1 MECTPPNGRIWK
13 GWTALEKQYDVW
25 VAGAGYAGAVSARAL
40 AEKGKKVLV
49 LERRGHIGGNAYDCL
64 DEHGVLIHQYGPH
77 IFHTNNRAVF
87 DFLSRFTEW
96 RRYQHRVIAN
106 VPRDN
111 PEVVPAHKKTDGRF
125 FFPVPF
131 NLDSLKNAFGE
142 REGGRLGE
150 KLLAAYPAQSQVTIL
165 ELRQN
170 SDPEIAAIAD
180 YVYKHVFVHYTMKQW
195 GQKPEEIDPA
205 TTARVPVRLSQ
216 DDRYF
221 QDAYQGMPL
230 EGYTKM
236 FERMLDHPNIEVLL
250 NTDVRQYL
258 SLEEYDIFLRGAGMP
273 LPVPLIYTG
282 PLDEFFGLCYGRLP
296 YRTLDFQFETW
307 QDRNYNAPGMPYPD
321 PDHPLR
327 GGGFYQTHGTVNY
340 TVDRDFTRI
349 TEFKHLTGQDLP
361 GVTTIV
367 KEYSRAYTGAEGETP
382 YYAIINP
389 ENNALYAKYKAE
401 ADKKQQLH
409 LLGRLAEYKYYNMDA
424 IAARALEL
432 AERL

>member
-1 MECTPPNGRIWK
+1 MEHRPPSGRTWK
-13 GWTALEKQYDVW
+13 GWTALGKNYDVW

-49 LERRGHIGGNAYDCL
+49 LERRDHIGGNAYDCL
-64 DEHGVLIHQYGPH
+64 DEHGVLIHKYGPH
-77 IFHTNNRAVF
+77 IFHTNDKKVF

-170 SDPEIAAIAD
+170 PDPEVAAIAD
-180 YVYKHVFVHYTMKQW
+180 YVYEHVFVHYTMKQW
-195 GQKPEEIDPA
+195 GQKPEEIDPS
-205 TTARVPVRLSQ
+205 TTARVPVRLSR

-273 LPVPLIYTG
+273 LSVPLIYTG

-296 YRTLDFQFETW
+296 YRTLDFVFETW
-307 QDRNYNAPGMPYPD
+307 QDRDHRAPGMPYPD

-340 TVDRDFTRI
+340 TVDEDFTRI

-367 KEYSRAYTGAEGETP
+367 KE
-382 YYAIINP
+382 
-389 ENNALYAKYKAE
+389 
-401 ADKKQQLH
+401 
-409 LLGRLAEYKYYNMDA
+409 
-424 IAARALEL
+424 
-432 AERL
+432 

>member
-1 MECTPPNGRIWK
+1 MEK
-13 GWTALEKQYDVW
+13 HYDLW
-25 VAGAGYAGAVSARAL
+25 IAGAGYAGAVAARAL
-40 AEKGKKVLV
+40 AEKGRRVLV
-49 LERRGHIGGNAYDCL
+49 LERRDHIGGNAYDCL
-64 DEHGVLIHQYGPH
+64 DDYGVLIHKYGPH
-77 IFHTNNRAVF
+77 IFHTNDKKVF

-106 VPRDN
+106 IPRDN
-111 PEVVPAHKKTDGRF
+111 PDVVPAGKKTDGRF

-131 NLDSLKNAFGE
+131 NLDSLKNAFGMK
-142 REGGRLGE
+142 EGTRLGE

-170 SDPEIAAIAD
+170 PDPEIAAIAD
-180 YVYKHVFVHYTMKQW
+180 YVYEHVFVHYTMKQW
-195 GQKPEEIDPA
+195 GQTPEEIDPS

-221 QDAYQGMPL
+221 QDTYQGMPL
-230 EGYTKM
+230 EGYTRM
-236 FERMLDHPNIEVLL
+236 FERMLDHPNIEVRLGVDARPIL
-250 NTDVRQYL
+250 K
-258 SLEEYDIFLRGAGMP
+258 EAEGPI
-273 LPVPLIYTG
+273 IYTG
-282 PLDEFFGLCYGRLP
+282 QVDELFDFKFGPLP
-296 YRTLDFQFETW
+296 YRTLDFQFETLP
-307 QDRNYNAPGMPYPD
+307 QDI
-321 PDHPLR
+321 
-327 GGGFYQTHGTVNY
+327 YQTHGTVNY
-340 TVDRDFTRI
+340 TVDQDFTRI